1 MKCVYHFCRMEN
13 CVPSVVIPA
22 PEYFCN
28 VVVFPA
34 PATLHDVPKFYLLE
48 NVPDVGKYQIGSL
61 QVKLYPGSVYCLLPS
76 NEKSKGSLSVYP
88 YKPSFLD
95 SFTYCVEINPKSVV
109 LSTTAN
115 EGDSPEKDVFRVPVP
130 LTRQMLLLISIKR
143 PKFLITPSVLDVSSP
158 TFRVQTCP
166 SVSGAE

>member
-1 MKCVYHFCRMEN
+1 MEN
-13 CVPSVVIPA
+13 RLPSVVIPA
-22 PEYFCN
+22 PDYFCN

-48 NVPDVGKYQIGSL
+48 NVPDARKYKIGSL

-76 NEKSKGSLSVYP
+76 NEKSQGSLSVYP

-95 SFTYCVEINPKSVV
+95 SFTYCVEINPNSVV

-115 EGDSPEKDVFRVPVP
+115 EGDSPER
-130 LTRQMLLLISIKR
+130 
-143 PKFLITPSVLDVSSP
+143 DVSEGSCPTKKTDGATDLHQKTEFSDNAKCAGCSKSHFPSP
-158 TFRVQTCP
+158 NMSKCKW
-166 SVSGAE
+166 G